1 VPQRVDF
8 GLNNRL
14 ILILPLIL
22 AAALFAISSS
32 VPSAH
37 AATGLVCITASTTAT
52 NCPASP
58 PTIANLAAGSTL
70 TIGVFIQGSD
80 PMGGFDIYVKTD
92 NTVLNPTA
100 AVFGP
105 LIAHPSSSIRCINN
119 VGVEG
124 ACTLGTANA
133 PGVVEMETIES
144 TGVNECFGQAS
155 CSGLAFNITYTV
167 QASSGTTPIAY
178 PKAAGCTSST
188 ADPTDCV
195 LVFDSIGNILVETVQ
210 AGTYGVVTKDNTSTS
225 VACSPGSIVPTGV
238 STCTATVT
246 DTTTASNTP
255 TGTFSFTSSN
265 TAVGTVGAS
274 CILSS
279 GKCSVAFTGVAAGT
293 ATVTGV
299 YGGDSTHSG
308 SQGTSGTISVAKDST
323 STSVGNVSCNIALG
337 ASSCTASVTATVA
350 DTTTPSSAPAGTV
363 TFTLTAGTTGGSL
376 SSPTC
381 SLSTTSGVTSC
392 SVTFTGTT
400 AGSGSVIAGYGGD
413 ATHNTSTSSA
423 ATVTVTVSSKDNT
436 STSVGN
442 VSCNIALGGTS
453 CIASVTATVADTT
466 TASSAP
472 AGTVTF
478 TLTAGTT
485 GGSLSSPTCSL
496 STTSGVTSCSVT
508 FTGTTAGSGS
518 VIAGYGG
525 DATHNTSSSAAATVT
540 VTASSKD
547 STSTSVGSVSCNIA
561 SGGTSCT
568 ASVTATVVDTMTA
581 SNAATGTVTFTLTP
595 GTTGGVLLPDT
606 CNLST
611 VAGVTSCSVSFTG
624 TTAGSGSVTAV
635 YGGDSTHNTS
645 TSPAATVT
653 VTVTSKD
660 STSTSVGDVSCNIA
674 LGASSCTAS
683 VTATVADTTT
693 PSSAPTGTVTFTLT
707 LGTTGGSLD
716 SNTCSLSTVAG
727 VTSCSVT
734 FTGMTAGSGS
744 VTASYGGDATDNGS
758 TSAPATVTVTV
769 AGKDDT
775 STSVACSPSSIG
787 PGATSTCM
795 VTVTDTATASN
806 TPTGSVDLISSNTS
820 VGTVEASCTLTAGS
834 CSATFTAVSGGTA
847 ILTGNYGGDASHNPS
862 SGTSNTITVT
872 VPTKDDTSTSVACTR
887 SSISVG
893 STSSCSVTVADTT
906 APENTA
912 TGSVSLVSSDNSVGT
927 VDASCTL
934 TSGSCTVTFTGVAAG
949 TATVTATY
957 RGDSTH
963 NGSIGTSGSIT
974 VTAVTGQNDFTISAS
989 PTSLNVVGESAL
1001 CEGGSTLCDDEG
1013 STTITLT
1020 SINGFDGAIRLARSV
1035 SPRNGLLTVYCR
1047 PAATQLM
1054 PGATVKIRCFVEPE
1068 VNPDSQTTFTV
1079 KITGRFG
1086 ALGSTGFLSHSVT
1099 ITVTVTHAPTPSEDN
1114 EGDPLSTLLAA
1125 STGTGST
1132 GATTVVGGLV
1142 AASRTRA
1149 DSRGHSHGHGHVC
1162 GATAATTATPH
1173 NSSPR
1178 FLGPSFW
1185 DD

>member
-1 VPQRVDF
+1 MCERRPTPTINTSGTASQRVGF
-8 GLNNRL
+8 RLNNRL
-14 ILILPLIL
+14 IVILPLLL
-22 AAALFAISSS
+22 AAAMFTIS
-32 VPSAH
+32 PFPLSAH
-37 AATGLVCITASTTAT
+37 SQVTGLVCITASLTAT
-52 NCPASP
+52 SCPASP
-58 PTIANLAAGSTL
+58 PTIGPIAAGSSL
-70 TIGVFIQGSD
+70 TVGVFIANSD
-80 PMGGFDIYVKTD
+80 PMGSFDIYVQTD
-92 NTVLNPTA
+92 PAVLNPTSA
-100 AVFGP
+100 AVGP
-105 LIAHPSSSIRCINN
+105 LIVTPSGTTICID
-119 VGVEG
+119 G
-124 ACTLGTANA
+124 ATVTGTCTPGTANG
-133 PGVVEMETIES
+133 PGVVEVSTAEASGNNECLSLPPCSGMAFTITYNAISS
-144 TGVNECFGQAS
+144 TGSTQFS
-155 CSGLAFNITYTV
+155 YP
-167 QASSGTTPIAY
+167 SSGGCSPSSVVSTT
-178 PKAAGCTSST
+178 T
-188 ADPTDCV
+188 CV
-195 LVFDSIGNILVETVQ
+195 LVLDNIGNVLAENIQ
-210 AGTYGVVTKDNTSTS
+210 GA
-225 VACSPGSIVPTGV
+225 
-238 STCTATVT
+238 
-246 DTTTASNTP
+246 
-255 TGTFSFTSSN
+255 SFTQSI
-265 TAVGTVGAS
+265 T
-274 CILSS
+274 
-279 GKCSVAFTGVAAGT
+279 
-293 ATVTGV
+293 
-299 YGGDSTHSG
+299 
-308 SQGTSGTISVAKDST
+308 KDST
-323 STSVGNVSCNIALG
+323 STSVVNVSCNIALG
-337 ASSCTASVTATVA
+337 GSCCTSSVTATVADTTTASSAPTGTVTFTLTPGTTGGTLSSPTCTLSTTSGVTSCFVTFTGTTAGSGSVTASYGGDGTHNTSNSPAATVTVTATGKDNTSTTVPNVSCNISLGSSSCTASVTATVA
-350 DTTTPSSAPAGTV
+350 DTTSPSSAPTGTV
-363 TFTLTAGTTGGSL
+363 TFILTAATTGGSL

-381 SLSTTSGVTSC
+381 ALSTTSGVTSC
-392 SVTFTGTT
+392 SVTFTGTS
-400 AGSGSVIAGYGGD
+400 AGSGSVSAMYGGD

-423 ATVTVTVSSKDNT
+423 ATVTVTISSKDNT

-442 VSCNIALGGTS
+442 VSCNI
-453 CIASVTATVADTT
+453 
-466 TASSAP
+466 
-472 AGTVTF
+472 
-478 TLTAGTT
+478 
-485 GGSLSSPTCSL
+485 
-496 STTSGVTSCSVT
+496 
-508 FTGTTAGSGS
+508 
-518 VIAGYGG
+518 
-525 DATHNTSSSAAATVT
+525 
-540 VTASSKD
+540 
-547 STSTSVGSVSCNIA
+547 
-561 SGGTSCT
+561 
-568 ASVTATVVDTMTA
+568 VV
-581 SNAATGTVTFTLTP
+581 
-595 GTTGGVLLPDT
+595 
-606 CNLST
+606 
-611 VAGVTSCSVSFTG
+611 
-624 TTAGSGSVTAV
+624 
-635 YGGDSTHNTS
+635 
-645 TSPAATVT
+645 
-653 VTVTSKD
+653 
-660 STSTSVGDVSCNIA
+660 
-674 LGASSCTAS
+674 GASSCTAS

-707 LGTTGGSLD
+707 PGTTGGSLD

-1035 SPRNGLLTVYCR
+1035 SPRNGSLTVYCR

-1114 EGDPLSTLLAA
+1114 EGDPRSTLLSA
-1125 STGTGST
+1125 STGIGST

-1142 AASRTRA
+1142 AASGTRA
-1149 DSRGHSHGHGHVC
+1149 DSRGHPHGHGHVC

>member
-1 VPQRVDF
+1 MS
-8 GLNNRL
+8 NRINKRSL
-14 ILILPLIL
+14 ILIPFIL
-22 AAALFAISSS
+22 AASLIII
-32 VPSAH
+32 PSIPRAH
-37 AATGLVCITASTTAT
+37 AATGLVCIATSGTAT
-52 NCPASP
+52 SCPASP

-195 LVFDSIGNILVETVQ
+195 LVFDSIGNILVETIQ

-350 DTTTPSSAPAGTV
+350 DTTTP
-363 TFTLTAGTTGGSL
+363 
-376 SSPTC
+376 
-381 SLSTTSGVTSC
+381 
-392 SVTFTGTT
+392 
-400 AGSGSVIAGYGGD
+400 
-413 ATHNTSTSSA
+413 
-423 ATVTVTVSSKDNT
+423 
-436 STSVGN
+436 
-442 VSCNIALGGTS
+442 
-453 CIASVTATVADTT
+453 
-466 TASSAP
+466 SSAP

-707 LGTTGGSLD
+707 PGTTGGSLD

>member
-1 VPQRVDF
+1 MSNR
-8 GLNNRL
+8 LNKRSL
-14 ILILPLIL
+14 ILIPFIL
-22 AAALFAISSS
+22 AASLIII
-32 VPSAH
+32 PSIPRAH
-37 AATGLVCITASTTAT
+37 AATGLVCIATSGTAT
-52 NCPASP
+52 SCPASP

-80 PMGGFDIYVKTD
+80 TMGGFDIYVKTD

-105 LIAHPSSSIRCINN
+105 LFAHPSSSIRCIND

-279 GKCSVAFTGVAAGT
+279 GKCSVAFTGVADGT

-413 ATHNTSTSSA
+413 ATHNTS
-423 ATVTVTVSSKDNT
+423 
-436 STSVGN
+436 
-442 VSCNIALGGTS
+442 
-453 CIASVTATVADTT
+453 
-466 TASSAP
+466 
-472 AGTVTF
+472 
-478 TLTAGTT
+478 
-485 GGSLSSPTCSL
+485 
-496 STTSGVTSCSVT
+496 
-508 FTGTTAGSGS
+508 
-518 VIAGYGG
+518 
-525 DATHNTSSSAAATVT
+525 SSAAATVT

-561 SGGTSCT
+561 LGGT
-568 ASVTATVVDTMTA
+568 
-581 SNAATGTVTFTLTP
+581 
-595 GTTGGVLLPDT
+595 
-606 CNLST
+606 
-611 VAGVTSCSVSFTG
+611 
-624 TTAGSGSVTAV
+624 
-635 YGGDSTHNTS
+635 
-645 TSPAATVT
+645 
-653 VTVTSKD
+653 
-660 STSTSVGDVSCNIA
+660 
-674 LGASSCTAS
+674 SCTAS

-820 VGTVEASCTLTAGS
+820 VGTV
-834 CSATFTAVSGGTA
+834 
-847 ILTGNYGGDASHNPS
+847 
-862 SGTSNTITVT
+862 
-872 VPTKDDTSTSVACTR
+872 
-887 SSISVG
+887 
-893 STSSCSVTVADTT
+893 
-906 APENTA
+906 
-912 TGSVSLVSSDNSVGT
+912 
-927 VDASCTL
+927 DASCTL

-1035 SPRNGLLTVYCR
+1035 SPRNGSLTVYCR

-1114 EGDPLSTLLAA
+1114 EGDPRSTLLSA
-1125 STGTGST
+1125 STGIGST
-1132 GATTVVGGLV
+1132 GATTVVGGLI
-1142 AASRTRA
+1142 AASGTRA
-1149 DSRGHSHGHGHVC
+1149 DSRGHPHGHGHVC

>member
-1 VPQRVDF
+1 MS
-8 GLNNRL
+8 NRINKRSL
-14 ILILPLIL
+14 ILIPFIL
-22 AAALFAISSS
+22 AASLIII
-32 VPSAH
+32 PSIPRAH
-37 AATGLVCITASTTAT
+37 AATGLVCIATSGTAT
-52 NCPASP
+52 SCPASP

-350 DTTTPSSAPAGTV
+350 DTTTPSSAPT
-363 TFTLTAGTTGGSL
+363 
-376 SSPTC
+376 
-381 SLSTTSGVTSC
+381 
-392 SVTFTGTT
+392 
-400 AGSGSVIAGYGGD
+400 
-413 ATHNTSTSSA
+413 
-423 ATVTVTVSSKDNT
+423 
-436 STSVGN
+436 
-442 VSCNIALGGTS
+442 
-453 CIASVTATVADTT
+453 
-466 TASSAP
+466 
-472 AGTVTF
+472 GTVTF

-744 VTASYGGDATDNGS
+744 VTAS
-758 TSAPATVTVTV
+758 
-769 AGKDDT
+769 
-775 STSVACSPSSIG
+775 
-787 PGATSTCM
+787 
-795 VTVTDTATASN
+795 
-806 TPTGSVDLISSNTS
+806 
-820 VGTVEASCTLTAGS
+820 
-834 CSATFTAVSGGTA
+834 
-847 ILTGNYGGDASHNPS
+847 YGGDASHNPS